1 MRDGVSVRG
10 RVGALAEF
18 RTSRWVVPC
27 DALIAF
33 APIVLVCALQAPMYP
48 MSPDEQMQA
57 LYASGRYLASGPN
70 WLMPYSLAP
79 ISVPLSLLYRLL
91 PQLPWYPLMLLIL
104 IGASW
109 SISLIQVM
117 RSRMNDPLCLS
128 LVTIFLACD
137 VISTMYLTFTIV
149 SFLTV
154 SAGLMLL
161 VGRSAFARDPR
172 VHASDVVGLVLIVLG
187 YALRPES
194 GQVAFVLF
202 SPFALWVLAA
212 NRNVA
217 SISRMFAAVLGVA
230 LCVGVGQAAYRSTPG
245 WETYPDYLAAGRRS
259 LDYPDL
265 PVEEVRA
272 IAPVALCVGVGQ
284 AAYRSTPGWETY
296 PDYLAAGRRS
306 LDYPDLPVEEVRA
319 IAPELSE
326 EDVALLH
333 EWMFIDEDV
342 FGIDFFSRYGEAREH
357 ISLDNARDAL
367 GAKTTYA
374 LIGLTAAMAA
384 CAWALTGDIGRRD
397 GVCLL
402 AFGVVLMLLVS
413 CALLI
418 LRARVRVHVVMPLA
432 FCAMMSLVMCA
443 HAPVASSIGVHARV
457 SERGGSRGSR
467 GMALPIAALL
477 FSVVACGGF
486 WAVVVRPL
494 RAQAAAPTVAAV
506 ADYVEENPD
515 QLVVFARTQTL
526 LYPSYDAFSFERWSY
541 PENVLQVGGWMSHTA
556 PWRDFLERHDLS
568 LGSTFAD
575 SDTAVP
581 FVRCLFIR
589 ALVLSRERVA
599 GRRMDEPYRAVARFP
614 RAS

>member
-1 MRDGVSVRG
+1 MRDGASVRG
-10 RVGALAEF
+10 RAGALGEF
-18 RTSRWVVPC
+18 RSSRWVVPC
-27 DALIAF
+27 GMLIAF
-33 APIVLVCALQAPMYP
+33 APIVLVCVLQAPMYP

-91 PQLPWYPLMLLIL
+91 PQLPWYPLMLLAL
-104 IGASW
+104 IGVSW

-117 RSRMNDPLCLS
+117 RSRMGDPLCLS
-128 LVTIFLACD
+128 LVAAFLACD

-149 SFLTV
+149 AFLAV

-161 VGRSAFARDPR
+161 VGRAAFARDSR
-172 VHASDVVGLVLIVLG
+172 VRASDVFGLALIVLG

-217 SISRMFAAVLGVA
+217 SISRMLAAVLG
-230 LCVGVGQAAYRSTPG
+230 
-245 WETYPDYLAAGRRS
+245 
-259 LDYPDL
+259 
-265 PVEEVRA
+265 
-272 IAPVALCVGVGQ
+272 VALCVGVGQ

-357 ISLDNARDAL
+357 ISLDNVRDAL

-374 LIGLTAAMAA
+374 LVGLTVAMAVY
-384 CAWALTGDIGRRD
+384 AWVVTGDIGRRD
-397 GVCLL
+397 GVRLL
-402 AFGVVLMLLVS
+402 AFGVVLMLLAS

-418 LRARVRVHVVMPLA
+418 LRARVRVHVVIPLA
-432 FCAMMSLVMCA
+432 FCAMMSLTMCA
-443 HAPVASSIGVHARV
+443 HAPAASSIGAHARA
-457 SERGGSRGSR
+457 SEGDGSRGGR

-477 FSVVACGGF
+477 LSVVACGGF
-486 WAVVVRPL
+486 WAAAVRPL
-494 RAQAAAPTVAAV
+494 RVQATAPTVAAV
-506 ADYVEENPD
+506 ADYVEGNPD
-515 QLVVFARTQTL
+515 ELVVFARTQTL

-575 SDTAVP
+575 LADRDDVALV
-581 FVRCLFIR
+581 VADGKIDAIR
-589 ALVLSRERVA
+589 AYLEGQTGREVEVEVLEDLGPGLVDTTSRIVA
-599 GRRMDEPYRAVARFP
+599 CRFE
-614 RAS
+614 SV

>member
-27 DALIAF
+27 GALIAF

-217 SISRMFAAVLGVA
+217 SISRMLAAVLG
-230 LCVGVGQAAYRSTPG
+230 
-245 WETYPDYLAAGRRS
+245 
-259 LDYPDL
+259 
-265 PVEEVRA
+265 
-272 IAPVALCVGVGQ
+272 VALCVGVGQ

-413 CALLI
+413 CVLLI

-575 SDTAVP
+575 LADRDDVVTVVADGKVD
-581 FVRCLFIR
+581 VIR
-589 ALVLSRERVA
+589 AYLEDQTGRGVEVEVLEDLGPGLIDTSSRIVA
-599 GRRMDEPYRAVARFP
+599 CRFE
-614 RAS
+614 SV

>member
-27 DALIAF
+27 GALIAF

-212 NRNVA
+212 NRNIA
-217 SISRMFAAVLGVA
+217 SISRMLAAVLG
-230 LCVGVGQAAYRSTPG
+230 
-245 WETYPDYLAAGRRS
+245 
-259 LDYPDL
+259 
-265 PVEEVRA
+265 
-272 IAPVALCVGVGQ
+272 VALCVGVGQ

-413 CALLI
+413 CVLLI

-526 LYPSYDAFSFERWSY
+526 LYPSYDAFSFERWFY

-575 SDTAVP
+575 LADRDDVVTVVADGKVD
-581 FVRCLFIR
+581 VIR
-589 ALVLSRERVA
+589 AYLEGQTGRGVEVEVLEDLGPGLIDTSSRIVA
-599 GRRMDEPYRAVARFP
+599 CRFE
-614 RAS
+614 SV

>member
-27 DALIAF
+27 GALIAF
-33 APIVLVCALQAPMYP
+33 ASIVLVCALQAPMYP

-217 SISRMFAAVLGVA
+217 SISRMLAAVLG
-230 LCVGVGQAAYRSTPG
+230 
-245 WETYPDYLAAGRRS
+245 
-259 LDYPDL
+259 
-265 PVEEVRA
+265 
-272 IAPVALCVGVGQ
+272 VALCVGVGQ

-413 CALLI
+413 CVLLI

-575 SDTAVP
+575 LADRDDVVTVVADGKADV
-581 FVRCLFIR
+581 IR
-589 ALVLSRERVA
+589 AYLEGQTGRGVEVEVLEDLGPGLIDTSSRIVA
-599 GRRMDEPYRAVARFP
+599 CRFE
-614 RAS
+614 SV

>member
-27 DALIAF
+27 GVLIAF
-33 APIVLVCALQAPMYP
+33 APIVLVCVLQAPMYP

-91 PQLPWYPLMLLIL
+91 PQLPWYPLMLLNL
-104 IGASW
+104 IGVSW

-117 RSRMNDPLCLS
+117 RSRMSDPLCLS
-128 LVTIFLACD
+128 LVAIFLACD

-217 SISRMFAAVLGVA
+217 SISRMLAAVLG
-230 LCVGVGQAAYRSTPG
+230 
-245 WETYPDYLAAGRRS
+245 
-259 LDYPDL
+259 
-265 PVEEVRA
+265 
-272 IAPVALCVGVGQ
+272 VALCVGVGQ

-413 CALLI
+413 CVLLI

-575 SDTAVP
+575 LADRDDVVTVVADGKVD
-581 FVRCLFIR
+581 VIR
-589 ALVLSRERVA
+589 AYLEGQTGHGVEVEVLEDLGPGLIDTSSRIVA
-599 GRRMDEPYRAVARFP
+599 CRFE
-614 RAS
+614 SV

>member
-10 RVGALAEF
+10 RVGVLAEF

-27 DALIAF
+27 GALIAF
-33 APIVLVCALQAPMYP
+33 APIVLVCALRAPMYP

-217 SISRMFAAVLGVA
+217 SISRMLAAVLG
-230 LCVGVGQAAYRSTPG
+230 
-245 WETYPDYLAAGRRS
+245 
-259 LDYPDL
+259 
-265 PVEEVRA
+265 
-272 IAPVALCVGVGQ
+272 VALCVGVGQ

-357 ISLDNARDAL
+357 ISLDNARDAV
-367 GAKTTYA
+367 
-374 LIGLTAAMAA
+374 
-384 CAWALTGDIGRRD
+384 RR
-397 GVCLL
+397 
-402 AFGVVLMLLVS
+402 
-413 CALLI
+413 
-418 LRARVRVHVVMPLA
+418 R
-432 FCAMMSLVMCA
+432 
-443 HAPVASSIGVHARV
+443 
-457 SERGGSRGSR
+457 
-467 GMALPIAALL
+467 
-477 FSVVACGGF
+477 
-486 WAVVVRPL
+486 
-494 RAQAAAPTVAAV
+494 
-506 ADYVEENPD
+506 
-515 QLVVFARTQTL
+515 RT
-526 LYPSYDAFSFERWSY
+526 P
-541 PENVLQVGGWMSHTA
+541 
-556 PWRDFLERHDLS
+556 
-568 LGSTFAD
+568 
-575 SDTAVP
+575 
-581 FVRCLFIR
+581 
-589 ALVLSRERVA
+589 
-599 GRRMDEPYRAVARFP
+599 
-614 RAS
+614 

>member
-27 DALIAF
+27 GALIAF

-161 VGRSAFARDPR
+161 VGRSALARDPR
-172 VHASDVVGLVLIVLG
+172 VHASDLVGLVLIVLG

-217 SISRMFAAVLGVA
+217 SISRMFAAVLG
-230 LCVGVGQAAYRSTPG
+230 
-245 WETYPDYLAAGRRS
+245 
-259 LDYPDL
+259 
-265 PVEEVRA
+265 
-272 IAPVALCVGVGQ
+272 VALCVGVGQ

-413 CALLI
+413 CALFI

-575 SDTAVP
+575 LADRDDVVTVVADGKADV
-581 FVRCLFIR
+581 IR
-589 ALVLSRERVA
+589 AYLEGQTGRGAEVEVLEDLGPGLIDTSSRIV
-599 GRRMDEPYRAVARFP
+599 VCRFE
-614 RAS
+614 SV

>member
-27 DALIAF
+27 GALIAF

-202 SPFALWVLAA
+202 SPFALWVFAA

-217 SISRMFAAVLGVA
+217 SISRMLAAVLG
-230 LCVGVGQAAYRSTPG
+230 
-245 WETYPDYLAAGRRS
+245 
-259 LDYPDL
+259 
-265 PVEEVRA
+265 
-272 IAPVALCVGVGQ
+272 VALCVGVGQ

-333 EWMFIDEDV
+333 EWMFIDEGV

-413 CALLI
+413 CVLLI

-575 SDTAVP
+575 LADRDDVVTVVADGKADV
-581 FVRCLFIR
+581 IR
-589 ALVLSRERVA
+589 AYLEGQTGRGAEVEVLEDLGPGLIDTSSRIV
-599 GRRMDEPYRAVARFP
+599 VCRFE
-614 RAS
+614 SV

>member
-217 SISRMFAAVLGVA
+217 SISRMLAAVLG
-230 LCVGVGQAAYRSTPG
+230 
-245 WETYPDYLAAGRRS
+245 
-259 LDYPDL
+259 
-265 PVEEVRA
+265 
-272 IAPVALCVGVGQ
+272 VALCVGVGQ

-374 LIGLTAAMAA
+374 LI
-384 CAWALTGDIGRRD
+384 
-397 GVCLL
+397 CLL
-402 AFGVVLMLLVS
+402 YTS
-413 CALLI
+413 PSP
-418 LRARVRVHVVMPLA
+418 RD
-432 FCAMMSLVMCA
+432 
-443 HAPVASSIGVHARV
+443 
-457 SERGGSRGSR
+457 RG
-467 GMALPIAALL
+467 
-477 FSVVACGGF
+477 
-486 WAVVVRPL
+486 
-494 RAQAAAPTVAAV
+494 
-506 ADYVEENPD
+506 
-515 QLVVFARTQTL
+515 
-526 LYPSYDAFSFERWSY
+526 
-541 PENVLQVGGWMSHTA
+541 
-556 PWRDFLERHDLS
+556 
-568 LGSTFAD
+568 
-575 SDTAVP
+575 
-581 FVRCLFIR
+581 
-589 ALVLSRERVA
+589 
-599 GRRMDEPYRAVARFP
+599 
-614 RAS
+614 

>member
-27 DALIAF
+27 GALIAF

-202 SPFALWVLAA
+202 SPFALWVFAA

-217 SISRMFAAVLGVA
+217 SISRMLAAVSG
-230 LCVGVGQAAYRSTPG
+230 
-245 WETYPDYLAAGRRS
+245 
-259 LDYPDL
+259 
-265 PVEEVRA
+265 
-272 IAPVALCVGVGQ
+272 VALCVGVGQ

-333 EWMFIDEDV
+333 EWMFIDEGV

-413 CALLI
+413 CVLLI

-575 SDTAVP
+575 LADRDDVVTVVADGKADV
-581 FVRCLFIR
+581 IR
-589 ALVLSRERVA
+589 AYLEGQTGRGAEVEVLEDLGPGLIDTSSRIV
-599 GRRMDEPYRAVARFP
+599 VCRFE
-614 RAS
+614 SV

>member
-27 DALIAF
+27 GVLIAF

-79 ISVPLSLLYRLL
+79 ISVPLSLFYRLL

-217 SISRMFAAVLGVA
+217 SISRMLAAVLG
-230 LCVGVGQAAYRSTPG
+230 
-245 WETYPDYLAAGRRS
+245 
-259 LDYPDL
+259 
-265 PVEEVRA
+265 
-272 IAPVALCVGVGQ
+272 VALCVGVGQ

-384 CAWALTGDIGRRD
+384 CAWTLTGDIGRRD

-413 CALLI
+413 CVLLI

-457 SERGGSRGSR
+457 SERGGFRGSR

-494 RAQAAAPTVAAV
+494 RAQAAVPTVAAV

-568 LGSTFAD
+568 LGSTFVDLAD
-575 SDTAVP
+575 RDDVVTVVADGKVD
-581 FVRCLFIR
+581 VIR
-589 ALVLSRERVA
+589 AYLEGQTGRGVEVEVLEDLGLGLIDTSSRIVA
-599 GRRMDEPYRAVARFP
+599 CRFE
-614 RAS
+614 SV

>member
-27 DALIAF
+27 GALIAF
-33 APIVLVCALQAPMYP
+33 APIVLACALQAPMYP

-104 IGASW
+104 IGTSW

-161 VGRSAFARDPR
+161 VGRSALARDPR

-217 SISRMFAAVLGVA
+217 SISRMFAAVLG
-230 LCVGVGQAAYRSTPG
+230 
-245 WETYPDYLAAGRRS
+245 
-259 LDYPDL
+259 
-265 PVEEVRA
+265 
-272 IAPVALCVGVGQ
+272 VALCVGVGQ

-413 CALLI
+413 CALFI

-575 SDTAVP
+575 LADRDDVVTVVADGKADV
-581 FVRCLFIR
+581 IR
-589 ALVLSRERVA
+589 AYLEGQTGRGAEVEVLEDLGPGLIDTSSRIV
-599 GRRMDEPYRAVARFP
+599 VCRFE
-614 RAS
+614 SV

>member
-10 RVGALAEF
+10 RVGALTEF

-27 DALIAF
+27 GALIAF

-70 WLMPYSLAP
+70 WLMPYSLVP

-91 PQLPWYPLMLLIL
+91 PQLPWYPLMLLTL
-104 IGASW
+104 IGVSW

-117 RSRMNDPLCLS
+117 RSRMSDPLCLS
-128 LVTIFLACD
+128 LVAIFLACD

-161 VGRSAFARDPR
+161 VGRAAFARDPR
-172 VHASDVVGLVLIVLG
+172 VHASDVVSLVLIVLG
-187 YALRPES
+187 YSLRPES

-217 SISRMFAAVLGVA
+217 SISRMLAAVLG
-230 LCVGVGQAAYRSTPG
+230 
-245 WETYPDYLAAGRRS
+245 
-259 LDYPDL
+259 
-265 PVEEVRA
+265 
-272 IAPVALCVGVGQ
+272 VALCVGVGQ

-367 GAKTTYA
+367 GAKTAYA

-413 CALLI
+413 CVLLI

-443 HAPVASSIGVHARV
+443 HAPIASSIGVHARV

-467 GMALPIAALL
+467 GMALPIATLL

-494 RAQAAAPTVAAV
+494 RAQAAAPTVATV

-541 PENVLQVGGWMSHTA
+541 PENVLQVGGWTSHTA

-568 LGSTFAD
+568 LGSTFVDLADRDDAVMVVAD
-575 SDTAVP
+575 SKVDV
-581 FVRCLFIR
+581 IR
-589 ALVLSRERVA
+589 AYLEGQTGRGVEVEVLEDLGPGLVDTSSRIVA
-599 GRRMDEPYRAVARFP
+599 CRFES
-614 RAS
+614 A

>member
-27 DALIAF
+27 GALIAF

-194 GQVAFVLF
+194 GQVAFILF

-217 SISRMFAAVLGVA
+217 SISRMLAAVLG
-230 LCVGVGQAAYRSTPG
+230 
-245 WETYPDYLAAGRRS
+245 
-259 LDYPDL
+259 
-265 PVEEVRA
+265 
-272 IAPVALCVGVGQ
+272 VALCVGVGQ

-333 EWMFIDEDV
+333 EWMFIDEGV

-413 CALLI
+413 CVLLI

-575 SDTAVP
+575 LADRDDVVTVVADGKADV
-581 FVRCLFIR
+581 IR
-589 ALVLSRERVA
+589 AYLEGQTGRGAEVEVLEDLGPGLIDTSSRIV
-599 GRRMDEPYRAVARFP
+599 VCRFE
-614 RAS
+614 SV

>member
-1 MRDGVSVRG
+1 
-10 RVGALAEF
+10 
-18 RTSRWVVPC
+18 
-27 DALIAF
+27 
-33 APIVLVCALQAPMYP
+33 MYP

-217 SISRMFAAVLGVA
+217 SISRMLAAVLG
-230 LCVGVGQAAYRSTPG
+230 
-245 WETYPDYLAAGRRS
+245 
-259 LDYPDL
+259 
-265 PVEEVRA
+265 
-272 IAPVALCVGVGQ
+272 VALCVGVGQ

-413 CALLI
+413 CVLLI

-457 SERGGSRGSR
+457 SERGGSRGGR

-575 SDTAVP
+575 LADRDDVVTVVADGKVD
-581 FVRCLFIR
+581 VIR
-589 ALVLSRERVA
+589 AYLEGQTDRGVEVEVLEDLGPGLIDTSSRIVA
-599 GRRMDEPYRAVARFP
+599 CRFE
-614 RAS
+614 SV

>member
-10 RVGALAEF
+10 RVGVLAEF

-27 DALIAF
+27 GALIAF

-202 SPFALWVLAA
+202 SPFALWVFAA

-217 SISRMFAAVLGVA
+217 SISRMLAAVLG
-230 LCVGVGQAAYRSTPG
+230 
-245 WETYPDYLAAGRRS
+245 
-259 LDYPDL
+259 
-265 PVEEVRA
+265 
-272 IAPVALCVGVGQ
+272 VALCVGVGQ

-333 EWMFIDEDV
+333 EWMFIDEGV

-413 CALLI
+413 CVLLI

-575 SDTAVP
+575 LADRDDVVTVVADGKADV
-581 FVRCLFIR
+581 IR
-589 ALVLSRERVA
+589 AYLEGQTGRGAEVEVLEDLGPGLIDTSSRIV
-599 GRRMDEPYRAVARFP
+599 VCRFE
-614 RAS
+614 SV

>member
-1 MRDGVSVRG
+1 
-10 RVGALAEF
+10 
-18 RTSRWVVPC
+18 
-27 DALIAF
+27 
-33 APIVLVCALQAPMYP
+33 MYP

-202 SPFALWVLAA
+202 SPFALWVFAA

-217 SISRMFAAVLGVA
+217 SISRMLAAVLG
-230 LCVGVGQAAYRSTPG
+230 
-245 WETYPDYLAAGRRS
+245 
-259 LDYPDL
+259 
-265 PVEEVRA
+265 
-272 IAPVALCVGVGQ
+272 VALCVGVGQ

-333 EWMFIDEDV
+333 EWMFIDEGV

-413 CALLI
+413 CVLLI

-575 SDTAVP
+575 LADRDDVVTVVADGKADV
-581 FVRCLFIR
+581 IR
-589 ALVLSRERVA
+589 AYLEGQTGRGAEVEVLEDLGPGLIDTSSRIV
-599 GRRMDEPYRAVARFP
+599 VCRFE
-614 RAS
+614 SV

>member
-27 DALIAF
+27 GALIAF

-217 SISRMFAAVLGVA
+217 SISRMLAAVLG
-230 LCVGVGQAAYRSTPG
+230 
-245 WETYPDYLAAGRRS
+245 
-259 LDYPDL
+259 
-265 PVEEVRA
+265 
-272 IAPVALCVGVGQ
+272 VALCVGVGQ

-413 CALLI
+413 CVLLI

-575 SDTAVP
+575 LADRDDVVTVVADGKADV
-581 FVRCLFIR
+581 IR
-589 ALVLSRERVA
+589 AYLEGQTGRGVEVEVLEDLGPGLIDTSSRIVA
-599 GRRMDEPYRAVARFP
+599 CRFE
-614 RAS
+614 SV

>member
-1 MRDGVSVRG
+1 
-10 RVGALAEF
+10 
-18 RTSRWVVPC
+18 
-27 DALIAF
+27 
-33 APIVLVCALQAPMYP
+33 
-48 MSPDEQMQA
+48 
-57 LYASGRYLASGPN
+57 
-70 WLMPYSLAP
+70 
-79 ISVPLSLLYRLL
+79 
-91 PQLPWYPLMLLIL
+91 MLLIL

-217 SISRMFAAVLGVA
+217 SISRMLAAVLG
-230 LCVGVGQAAYRSTPG
+230 
-245 WETYPDYLAAGRRS
+245 
-259 LDYPDL
+259 
-265 PVEEVRA
+265 
-272 IAPVALCVGVGQ
+272 VALCVGVGQ

-413 CALLI
+413 CVLLI

-575 SDTAVP
+575 LADRDDVVTVVADGKVD
-581 FVRCLFIR
+581 VIR
-589 ALVLSRERVA
+589 AYLEGQTGCGVEVEVLEDLGPGLIDTSSRIVA
-599 GRRMDEPYRAVARFP
+599 CRFE
-614 RAS
+614 SV

>member
-27 DALIAF
+27 GALIAF

-217 SISRMFAAVLGVA
+217 SISRMLAAVLG
-230 LCVGVGQAAYRSTPG
+230 
-245 WETYPDYLAAGRRS
+245 
-259 LDYPDL
+259 
-265 PVEEVRA
+265 
-272 IAPVALCVGVGQ
+272 VALCVGVGQ

-333 EWMFIDEDV
+333 EWMFIDEGV

-413 CALLI
+413 CVLLI

-575 SDTAVP
+575 LADRDDVVTVVADGKADV
-581 FVRCLFIR
+581 IR
-589 ALVLSRERVA
+589 AYLEGQTGRGAEVEVLEDLGPGLIDTSSRIV
-599 GRRMDEPYRAVARFP
+599 VCRFE
-614 RAS
+614 SV

>member
-27 DALIAF
+27 GALIAF

-217 SISRMFAAVLGVA
+217 SISRMLAAVLG
-230 LCVGVGQAAYRSTPG
+230 
-245 WETYPDYLAAGRRS
+245 
-259 LDYPDL
+259 
-265 PVEEVRA
+265 
-272 IAPVALCVGVGQ
+272 VALCVGVGQ

-413 CALLI
+413 CVLLI

-432 FCAMMSLVMCA
+432 FCAMMSLAMCA
-443 HAPVASSIGVHARV
+443 HAPIASSIGAHARV
-457 SERGGSRGSR
+457 SERGGSRWSR

-494 RAQAAAPTVAAV
+494 RAQAAAPAVAAV

-575 SDTAVP
+575 LADRDDVVTVVADGKVD
-581 FVRCLFIR
+581 VIR
-589 ALVLSRERVA
+589 AYLEDQTGRGVEVEVLEDLGPGLIDTSSRIVA
-599 GRRMDEPYRAVARFP
+599 CRFE
-614 RAS
+614 SV

>member
-1 MRDGVSVRG
+1 
-10 RVGALAEF
+10 
-18 RTSRWVVPC
+18 
-27 DALIAF
+27 
-33 APIVLVCALQAPMYP
+33 MYP

-217 SISRMFAAVLGVA
+217 SISRMLAAVLG
-230 LCVGVGQAAYRSTPG
+230 
-245 WETYPDYLAAGRRS
+245 
-259 LDYPDL
+259 
-265 PVEEVRA
+265 
-272 IAPVALCVGVGQ
+272 VALCVGVGQ

-413 CALLI
+413 CVLLI

-575 SDTAVP
+575 LADRDDVVTVVADGKVD
-581 FVRCLFIR
+581 VIR
-589 ALVLSRERVA
+589 AYLEGQA
-599 GRRMDEPYRAVARFP
+599 GRGAEVEVLEDLGPGLIDTSSRIVVCRFE
-614 RAS
+614 SV

>member
-27 DALIAF
+27 GVLIAF
-33 APIVLVCALQAPMYP
+33 APIVLVCVLQAPMYP

-91 PQLPWYPLMLLIL
+91 PQLPWYPLMLLNL
-104 IGASW
+104 IGVSW

-117 RSRMNDPLCLS
+117 RSRMSDPLCLS
-128 LVTIFLACD
+128 LVAIFLACD

-217 SISRMFAAVLGVA
+217 SISRMLAAVLG
-230 LCVGVGQAAYRSTPG
+230 
-245 WETYPDYLAAGRRS
+245 
-259 LDYPDL
+259 
-265 PVEEVRA
+265 
-272 IAPVALCVGVGQ
+272 VALCVGVGQ

-413 CALLI
+413 CVLLI

-575 SDTAVP
+575 LADRDDVVTVVADGKVD
-581 FVRCLFIR
+581 VIR
-589 ALVLSRERVA
+589 AYLEGQMGRGVEVEVLEDLGPGLIDTSSRIVA
-599 GRRMDEPYRAVARFP
+599 CRFE
-614 RAS
+614 SV

>member
-10 RVGALAEF
+10 RVGSLAEF

-27 DALIAF
+27 GVLIAF
-33 APIVLVCALQAPMYP
+33 APIVLVCVLQAPMYP

-91 PQLPWYPLMLLIL
+91 PQLPWYPLMLLNL
-104 IGASW
+104 IGVSW

-117 RSRMNDPLCLS
+117 RSRMSDPLCLS
-128 LVTIFLACD
+128 LVAIFLACD

-217 SISRMFAAVLGVA
+217 SISRMLAAVLG
-230 LCVGVGQAAYRSTPG
+230 
-245 WETYPDYLAAGRRS
+245 
-259 LDYPDL
+259 
-265 PVEEVRA
+265 
-272 IAPVALCVGVGQ
+272 VALCVGVGQ

-374 LIGLTAAMAA
+374 LLGLTAAMAA

-418 LRARVRVHVVMPLA
+418 LRARVRVHVVMPLT

-494 RAQAAAPTVAAV
+494 RAQAAAPTVAAL

-575 SDTAVP
+575 LADRDDVVTVVADGKADV
-581 FVRCLFIR
+581 IR
-589 ALVLSRERVA
+589 AYLEGQTGRGAEVEVLEDLGPGLIDTSSRIV
-599 GRRMDEPYRAVARFP
+599 VCRFE
-614 RAS
+614 SV

>member
-27 DALIAF
+27 GALIAF

-194 GQVAFVLF
+194 GQVAFILF

-217 SISRMFAAVLGVA
+217 SISRMLAAVLG
-230 LCVGVGQAAYRSTPG
+230 
-245 WETYPDYLAAGRRS
+245 
-259 LDYPDL
+259 
-265 PVEEVRA
+265 
-272 IAPVALCVGVGQ
+272 VALCVGVGQ

-374 LIGLTAAMAA
+374 LIGLAAAMAA

-413 CALLI
+413 CVLLI

-457 SERGGSRGSR
+457 SERGGSRGGR

-575 SDTAVP
+575 LADRDDVVTVVADGKVDVTRAYLEGQTGRGVEVEVLEDLGPGLIDTS
-581 FVRCLFIR
+581 
-589 ALVLSRERVA
+589 SRIVA
-599 GRRMDEPYRAVARFP
+599 CRFE
-614 RAS
+614 SV

>member
-1 MRDGVSVRG
+1 MRDGASVRG

-27 DALIAF
+27 GVLIAF

-137 VISTMYLTFTIV
+137 VISTMCLTFTIV

-217 SISRMFAAVLGVA
+217 SISRMLAAVLG
-230 LCVGVGQAAYRSTPG
+230 
-245 WETYPDYLAAGRRS
+245 
-259 LDYPDL
+259 
-265 PVEEVRA
+265 
-272 IAPVALCVGVGQ
+272 VALCVGVGQ

-384 CAWALTGDIGRRD
+384 CAWALTGDIGRRG

-413 CALLI
+413 CVLLI

-467 GMALPIAALL
+467 GMALPIAALF

-506 ADYVEENPD
+506 ADYVEENPRP
-515 QLVVFARTQTL
+515 ARGL
-526 LYPSYDAFSFERWSY
+526 RP
-541 PENVLQVGGWMSHTA
+541 
-556 PWRDFLERHDLS
+556 
-568 LGSTFAD
+568 D

>member
-27 DALIAF
+27 GALIAF

-217 SISRMFAAVLGVA
+217 SISRMLAAVLG
-230 LCVGVGQAAYRSTPG
+230 
-245 WETYPDYLAAGRRS
+245 
-259 LDYPDL
+259 
-265 PVEEVRA
+265 
-272 IAPVALCVGVGQ
+272 VALCVGVGQ

-333 EWMFIDEDV
+333 EWMFIDEGV

-413 CALLI
+413 CVLLI

-575 SDTAVP
+575 LADRDDVVTVVADGKADV
-581 FVRCLFIR
+581 IR
-589 ALVLSRERVA
+589 AYLEGQTGRGAEVEVLEDLGPGLIDTSSRIVA
-599 GRRMDEPYRAVARFP
+599 CRFE
-614 RAS
+614 SV

>member
-27 DALIAF
+27 GVLIAF
-33 APIVLVCALQAPMYP
+33 APIVLVCVLQAPMYP

-91 PQLPWYPLMLLIL
+91 PQLPWYPLMLLNL
-104 IGASW
+104 IGVSW

-117 RSRMNDPLCLS
+117 RSRMSDPLCLS
-128 LVTIFLACD
+128 LVAIFLACD

-217 SISRMFAAVLGVA
+217 SISRMLAAVLGVA

-245 WETYPDYLAAGRRS
+245 WETYPDYLA
-259 LDYPDL
+259 
-265 PVEEVRA
+265 V
-272 IAPVALCVGVGQ
+272 
-284 AAYRSTPGWETY
+284 
-296 PDYLAAGRRS
+296 GRRS

-413 CALLI
+413 CVLLI

-486 WAVVVRPL
+486 WAFVVRPL

-575 SDTAVP
+575 LADRDDVVTVVADGKVD
-581 FVRCLFIR
+581 VIR
-589 ALVLSRERVA
+589 AYLEGQTGHGVEVEVLEDLGPGLIDTSSRIVA
-599 GRRMDEPYRAVARFP
+599 CRFE
-614 RAS
+614 SV

>member
-10 RVGALAEF
+10 RVGVLAEF

-27 DALIAF
+27 GALIAF

-57 LYASGRYLASGPN
+57 LYASGRYLASDPN

-128 LVTIFLACD
+128 LATIFLACD
-137 VISTMYLTFTIV
+137 VISTMYPTFTIV

-217 SISRMFAAVLGVA
+217 SISRMLAAVLG
-230 LCVGVGQAAYRSTPG
+230 
-245 WETYPDYLAAGRRS
+245 
-259 LDYPDL
+259 
-265 PVEEVRA
+265 
-272 IAPVALCVGVGQ
+272 VALCVGVGQ

-413 CALLI
+413 CVLLI

-494 RAQAAAPTVAAV
+494 RAQAAAPTVATV

-575 SDTAVP
+575 LADRDDVVTVVADGKVD
-581 FVRCLFIR
+581 VIR
-589 ALVLSRERVA
+589 A
-599 GRRMDEPYRAVARFP
+599 
-614 RAS
+614 

>member
-27 DALIAF
+27 GALIAF
-33 APIVLVCALQAPMYP
+33 APIVLACALQAPMYP

-161 VGRSAFARDPR
+161 VGRSAFARDHR

-217 SISRMFAAVLGVA
+217 SISRMLAAVLG
-230 LCVGVGQAAYRSTPG
+230 
-245 WETYPDYLAAGRRS
+245 
-259 LDYPDL
+259 
-265 PVEEVRA
+265 
-272 IAPVALCVGVGQ
+272 VALCVGVGQ

-413 CALLI
+413 CALFI

-506 ADYVEENPD
+506 ADYVEDNPD

-575 SDTAVP
+575 LADRDDVVTVVADGKVD
-581 FVRCLFIR
+581 VIR
-589 ALVLSRERVA
+589 AYLEGQTGRGVEVEVLEDLGPGLIDTSSRIVA
-599 GRRMDEPYRAVARFP
+599 CRFE
-614 RAS
+614 SV

>member
-27 DALIAF
+27 GALIAF

-217 SISRMFAAVLGVA
+217 SISRMLAAVLG
-230 LCVGVGQAAYRSTPG
+230 
-245 WETYPDYLAAGRRS
+245 
-259 LDYPDL
+259 
-265 PVEEVRA
+265 
-272 IAPVALCVGVGQ
+272 VALCVGVGQ

-326 EDVALLH
+326 EDVALPP

-413 CALLI
+413 CVLLI

-457 SERGGSRGSR
+457 SERGGSRGGR

-575 SDTAVP
+575 LADRDDVVTVVADGKVD
-581 FVRCLFIR
+581 VIR
-589 ALVLSRERVA
+589 AYLEGQTGRGAEVEVLEDLGPGLIDTSSRIV
-599 GRRMDEPYRAVARFP
+599 VCRFE
-614 RAS
+614 SV

>member
-27 DALIAF
+27 GALIAF

-161 VGRSAFARDPR
+161 VGRSAFARDLR

-217 SISRMFAAVLGVA
+217 SISRMLAAVLGVA

-265 PVEEVRA
+265 PA
-272 IAPVALCVGVGQ
+272 
-284 AAYRSTPGWETY
+284 
-296 PDYLAAGRRS
+296 
-306 LDYPDLPVEEVRA
+306 EEVRA

-357 ISLDNARDAL
+357 ISLDNARAAL

-413 CALLI
+413 CVLLI

-575 SDTAVP
+575 LADRDDVVTVVADGKADV
-581 FVRCLFIR
+581 IR
-589 ALVLSRERVA
+589 AYLEGQTGRGVEVEVLEDLGPGLIDTSSRIVA
-599 GRRMDEPYRAVARFP
+599 CRFE
-614 RAS
+614 SV

>member
-1 MRDGVSVRG
+1 
-10 RVGALAEF
+10 
-18 RTSRWVVPC
+18 
-27 DALIAF
+27 
-33 APIVLVCALQAPMYP
+33 
-48 MSPDEQMQA
+48 
-57 LYASGRYLASGPN
+57 
-70 WLMPYSLAP
+70 MPYSLAP

-161 VGRSAFARDPR
+161 VGRSALARDPR

-217 SISRMFAAVLGVA
+217 SISRMFAAVLG
-230 LCVGVGQAAYRSTPG
+230 
-245 WETYPDYLAAGRRS
+245 
-259 LDYPDL
+259 
-265 PVEEVRA
+265 
-272 IAPVALCVGVGQ
+272 VALCVGVGQ

-413 CALLI
+413 CALFI

-506 ADYVEENPD
+506 ADYVEDNPD

-575 SDTAVP
+575 LADRDDVVTVVADGKVD
-581 FVRCLFIR
+581 VIR
-589 ALVLSRERVA
+589 AYLEGQTGRGVEVEVLEDLGPGLIDTSSRIVA
-599 GRRMDEPYRAVARFP
+599 CRFE
-614 RAS
+614 SV

>member
-27 DALIAF
+27 GALIAF

-217 SISRMFAAVLGVA
+217 SISRMLAAVLG
-230 LCVGVGQAAYRSTPG
+230 
-245 WETYPDYLAAGRRS
+245 
-259 LDYPDL
+259 
-265 PVEEVRA
+265 
-272 IAPVALCVGVGQ
+272 VALCVGVGQ

-384 CAWALTGDIGRRD
+384 RAWALTGDIGRRD

-413 CALLI
+413 CVLLI

-432 FCAMMSLVMCA
+432 FCAMMSLAMCA
-443 HAPVASSIGVHARV
+443 HAPIASSIGVHAGV
-457 SERGGSRGSR
+457 SERGGSRWSR
-467 GMALPIAALL
+467 GMALPIATLL

-575 SDTAVP
+575 LADRDDVVTVVADGKVD
-581 FVRCLFIR
+581 VIR
-589 ALVLSRERVA
+589 AYLEGQA
-599 GRRMDEPYRAVARFP
+599 GRGVEVEVLEDLGPGLIDTSSRIVVCRFE
-614 RAS
+614 SV